1 MENLEKMAYL
11 SLIQNQNSGK
21 NGRSLLHLGTETL
34 VQKPL
39 SKNEMQNLKKKMA
52 YLSEPRPY
60 SRHPL
65 HKENPKLK
73 ANGLPLGTETL
84 VQKPLSKNEMQNKK
98 KNGLPLGIET
108 LV

>member
-1 MENLEKMAYL
+1 
-11 SLIQNQNSGK
+11 
-21 NGRSLLHLGTETL
+21 
-34 VQKPL
+34 
-39 SKNEMQNLKKKMA
+39 MA

-84 VQKPLSKNEMQNKK
+84 VQKPLSKNEMQNMK
-98 KNGLPLGIET
+98 KNGLPLGTET
-108 LV
+108 LVQKPLSKNEMQNLKKNGLPLGAETLL